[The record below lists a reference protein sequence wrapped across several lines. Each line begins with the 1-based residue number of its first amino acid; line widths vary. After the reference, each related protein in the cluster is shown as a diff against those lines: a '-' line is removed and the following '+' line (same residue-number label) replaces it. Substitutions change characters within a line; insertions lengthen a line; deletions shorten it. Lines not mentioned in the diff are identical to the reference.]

1 MSRQR
6 PFVKINEA
14 LVRYHEGELRDQIE
28 ALKAEIESRLE
39 NRASVGPLLHLI
51 EEREQHLRRVTAR
64 ANLRRELMYHRPQ

>member
-39 NRASVGPLLHLI
+39 
-51 EEREQHLRRVTAR
+51 
-64 ANLRRELMYHRPQ
+64 